1 MTATTQ
7 LNAAVDDER
16 VISAIAEALRNIQFG
31 AVEITLHNG
40 QVVQIE
46 RKEKFRFQPPAKAS

>member
-1 MTATTQ
+1 MPATNH

-16 VISAIAEALRNIQFG
+16 VVSAIAAALKDLQFG

-40 QVVQIE
+40 QVVHIE
-46 RKEKFRFQPPAKAS
+46 RKEKLRFQPSTKAS

>member
-1 MTATTQ
+1 MTATSQ

-16 VISAIAEALRNIQFG
+16 VILAIAAALKDIQFG

-46 RKEKFRFQPPAKAS
+46 RKEKIRFQPSAKAS